1 MKEDKFE
8 TNSKVYR
15 QYHKRTVCNLI
26 GKCDICPWHGGENVG
41 FSRRPKSDRYK
52 DRRKGR

>member
-52 DRRKGR
+52 DRRKGK